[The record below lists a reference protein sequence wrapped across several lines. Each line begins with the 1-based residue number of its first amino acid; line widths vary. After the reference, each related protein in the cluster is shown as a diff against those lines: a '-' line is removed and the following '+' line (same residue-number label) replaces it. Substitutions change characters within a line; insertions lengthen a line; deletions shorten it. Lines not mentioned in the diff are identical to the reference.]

1 MGKREDEYISQLQA
15 LGTYED
21 AFYPVV
27 HELCILERE
36 LSRARKEWKD
46 SKTPGEKHAS
56 LASPLYDRIRQLRT
70 DILTHQDALGLTPK
84 GLRKLKGP
92 AQKTGPNAQ
101 DTLTQLLD
109 AFKEAAN
116 GSS

>member
-1 MGKREDEYISQLQA
+1 MGKREDEYVSQLRA
-15 LGTYED
+15 MGTYED

-36 LSRARKEWKD
+36 LSRARKEWKA
-46 SKTPGEKHAS
+46 SKSPDEIHAS
-56 LASPLYDRIRQLRT
+56 FDNPLYDRVRQLRS
-70 DILTHQDALGLTPK
+70 DILAHQNALGLTPA

>member
-1 MGKREDEYISQLQA
+1 MGKREENYVAQLQEM
-15 LGTYED
+15 GVYKP

-46 SKTPGEKHAS
+46 SKEPNEDHAS
-56 LASPLYDRIRQLRT
+56 LSSPLYDRIRQLRA

-84 GLRKLKGP
+84 GLRKLMGP
-92 AQKTGPNAQ
+92 SKAASTSAQ
-101 DTLTQLLD
+101 DTLTELLNS
-109 AFKEAAN
+109 FKEIAT
-116 GSS
+116 G

>member
-1 MGKREDEYISQLQA
+1 MGKRENEYVSQLRA
-15 LGTYED
+15 MGTYED

-36 LSRARKEWKD
+36 RSRALKEWKA
-46 SKTPGEKHAS
+46 SKKPDENHAS
-56 LASPLYDRIRQLRT
+56 FASPLYDRVRQLRN
-70 DILTHQDALGLTPK
+70 DILAHQNALGLTPA
-84 GLRKLKGP
+84 GLRKLKGSAP
-92 AQKTGPNAQ
+92 KTGPNAQ